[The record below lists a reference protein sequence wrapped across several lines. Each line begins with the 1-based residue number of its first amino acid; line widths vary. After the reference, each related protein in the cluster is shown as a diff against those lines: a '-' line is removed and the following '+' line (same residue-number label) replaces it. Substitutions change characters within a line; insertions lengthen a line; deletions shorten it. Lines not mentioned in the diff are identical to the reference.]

1 MSIREMLFELK
12 YTREGKAYDYWKMAI
27 STGIGF
33 SAKHFPKNPKEMSP
47 ELYEKAQSA
56 PMPEWLKE
64 DYEKKI
70 NRR

>member
-12 YTREGKAYDYWKMAI
+12 YSREGKAYDYWKIGMASRYGF
-27 STGIGF
+27 STGQ
-33 SAKHFPKNPKEMSP
+33 FPQNPKAMSP
-47 ELYEKAQSA
+47 ELYEKTQSA
-56 PMPEWLKE
+56 PVPEWLKE